1 MQLQTRK
8 MKWPFISLQGWWNLV
23 QNSSFM
29 RGFRDDLVTP
39 AAEAKRQKTD
49 EAEEED
55 VEVLFADLVENCWT

>member
-1 MQLQTRK
+1 
-8 MKWPFISLQGWWNLV
+8 MKSGSELTFYARIS
-23 QNSSFM
+23 
-29 RGFRDDLVTP
+29 DDLVTP